1 MKRLLLLVVASVA
14 LAGFSRAADPTPS
27 PTGAKDEMGTIA
39 GIPIQR
45 ASGWLG
51 LELVDNTFK
60 LTFYNEKKKPV
71 AADASSAVMR
81 WAVKYQPN
89 DERTLLTPAGSSV
102 LASSYVVKPPHAF
115 QLHMTL
121 LFADKPDASE
131 PYLVD
136 FSD

>member
-14 LAGFSRAADPTPS
+14 LAGLSRAAVPTPS
-27 PTGAKDEMGTIA
+27 PTGDKDEMGTIA

-45 ASGWLG
+45 GSGWLG
-51 LELVDNTFK
+51 LELIDSTFK

-81 WAVKYQPN
+81 WTVKYQPN
-89 DERTLLTPAGSSV
+89 DERTLLTPAGPSV
-102 LASSYVVKPPHAF
+102 LASSYVVKPPHVF
-115 QLHMTL
+115 LLHLTL

-131 PYLVD
+131 PYVID